1 MKKNYGVFAVF
12 SIFGR
17 EPVQVLL
24 TKTSDLL
31 ITIILVN
38 NTRWNKLN
46 KFEEY
51 LTIEFEEYLKIGLY
65 WT

>member
-1 MKKNYGVFAVF
+1 MKKNYCVFAVF

-31 ITIILVN
+31 ITITLVN

>member
-1 MKKNYGVFAVF
+1 MKKNYCVFAVF
-12 SIFGR
+12 SIFGW

-31 ITIILVN
+31 ITIILV